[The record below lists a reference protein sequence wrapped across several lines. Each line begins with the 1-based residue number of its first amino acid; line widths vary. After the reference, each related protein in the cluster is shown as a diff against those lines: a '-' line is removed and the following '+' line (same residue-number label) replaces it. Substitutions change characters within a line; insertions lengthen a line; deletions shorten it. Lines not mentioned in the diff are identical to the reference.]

1 MFKVEGNKDEVE
13 VILDLYP
20 KWIVFKFEDKV
31 LYVDHSCRRLLG
43 LYFYTLLAL
52 IAQIAATIG

>member
-1 MFKVEGNKDEVE
+1 MALKVE

-43 LYFYTLLAL
+43 LYFYTLRAL
-52 IAQIAATIG
+52 IAQIAATIV